1 MSPLSLMSYA
11 TQCNAET
18 FFKKLL
24 GEKFVETVLQRLDRL
39 MQDETRMA
47 AADTLKVVYGLVQEM
62 SEQTHTTYHPLVVEH
77 LSHQMERHPMTV
89 SGKPLVGIVNDNI
102 LVPCLIQLR
111 VRNAA

>member
-1 MSPLSLMSYA
+1 MSYA
-11 TQCNAET
+11 TQYNAET

-47 AADTLKVVYGLVQEM
+47 VADTLKVVYGLVQEM
-62 SEQTHTTYHPLVVEH
+62 SEQTHTTCHPLVVEH
-77 LSHQMERHPMTV
+77 LPHQMERHPMTV
-89 SGKPLVGIVNDNI
+89 SGEPLVGIVNDNI
-102 LVPCLIQLR
+102 LVPCLIELP